1 MTESSLTADHV
12 EEELARLRQRVEE
25 LEIELRDARFV
36 QTLFRS
42 LDIHFH
48 LPMFWKDRELRYR
61 WANEAYS
68 QSIGQRREDVPG
80 RSDADLLPQDDSQ
93 LRFEEESRI
102 LETGTSSSVTVHRS
116 IKGITSTFELFR
128 IPVVDEHQKVLGL
141 IGIERDITAQA
152 AAIAE
157 LEQDRLLLEVLM
169 DTLPDSIYFKDTENR
184 FVRINRATAI
194 KFGIPTTD
202 DAVGKTD
209 FDIFSAEH
217 ASEAFA
223 DEKKIIE
230 TGQAVVA
237 KEEKETWPNGRVSW
251 VSTTKVPVR
260 GNDGRLL
267 GTFGVTRDITV
278 RKQAQMALEVSE
290 RRYRELIENAN
301 DIIYTHDLSGRMLSL
316 NRAVE
321 IASGYTMAD
330 IDHLN
335 VKDLVASEH
344 LAHAQEMTRKKLE
357 GIPTTTYELDIIGK
371 DGRRIP
377 LEVSTQILYE
387 DGKPIAVQGIGRDI
401 TERKRAHEA
410 LRHQAQ
416 LLAEQ
421 AHQLEASNGQLSRAY
436 RDLQDAESQLIHSE
450 KMAAIG
456 QLVAGLAHEI
466 NNPAAFV
473 LTNLTTIG
481 RDIEDILA
489 YAKVCEEVASSLET
503 TDAALLETLRT
514 AREEH
519 GVSDAIEEIG
529 QLLDSCRS
537 GMHRVRDLVANLR
550 SYSRIDTRGSFD
562 IADLS
567 QGIDATLVLLKPMV
581 PKTVTINVIPSTAPA
596 VECNLGQINQVFMNL
611 IANAIQALEVT
622 GGRIEIATERI
633 DDGVQVRVS
642 DNGPGIPAEVRH
654 RIFDPFFTTKE
665 VGKGTG
671 LGLTICQKIVDAHH
685 GRIECDS
692 EDGKGTEFRVW
703 LPLRQPETPS
713 TRPIDAGSEI

>member
-1 MTESSLTADHV
+1 MSETSIVTEQV
-12 EEELARLRQRVEE
+12 EEELARLRRRVEQ
-25 LEIELRDARFV
+25 LEAELRDTRFV
-36 QTLFRS
+36 QTLVRS

-48 LPMFWKDRELRYR
+48 LPMFWKDRDLSYR
-61 WANEAYS
+61 WANEAYAR
-68 QSIGQRREDVPG
+68 SIGHRREEISG
-80 RSDADLLPQDDSQ
+80 RKDAELLPSDESE
-93 LRFEEESRI
+93 LRREEETRI
-102 LETGTSSSVTVHRS
+102 LQSGQASSVTVRRV
-116 IKGITSTFELFR
+116 INGVTSAFELFR
-128 IPVVDEHQKVLGL
+128 IPVVDDKQTVLGL
-141 IGIERDITAQA
+141 IGIERDITEQA
-152 AAIAE
+152 AVIAE

-169 DTLPDSIYFKDTENR
+169 DTLPDSIYFKDIENR
-184 FVRINRATAI
+184 FVRINRSTAA
-194 KFGIPTTD
+194 KFGIPHPK
-202 DAVGKTD
+202 DAIGKTD

-217 ASEAFA
+217 ASEAFE
-223 DEKKIIE
+223 DEKRILE
-230 TGQAVVA
+230 TDQPVIA

-251 VSTTKVPVR
+251 VSTTKVPVH
-260 GNDGRLL
+260 GSDQRLL

-278 RKQAQMALEVSE
+278 RKQAQMALEASE

-301 DIIYTHDLSGRMLSL
+301 DIIYTHDLKGQMLSL

-321 IASGYTMAD
+321 IASGYTMDD

-335 VKDLVASEH
+335 VRDLVAPEH
-344 LAHAQEMTRKKLE
+344 LPHALDMTRKKLE

-387 DGKPIAVQGIGRDI
+387 DGKAVAVQGIGRDI

-421 AHQLEASNGQLSRAY
+421 AHQLEERNRDLSKAY

-481 RDIEDILA
+481 RDIDDILA
-489 YAKVCEEVASSLET
+489 YAKVCE
-503 TDAALLETLRT
+503 DAADSLIRTDKSVATLLQS

-519 GVSDAIEEIG
+519 GVTDAIKEIG

-562 IADLS
+562 IADLA
-567 QGIDATLVLLKPMV
+567 QGIEATLVLLRPMV
-581 PKTVTINVIPSTAPA
+581 PKSVSVEVLPSNAPA

-611 IANAIQALEVT
+611 IANSIQAVENS
-622 GGRIEIATERI
+622 GRIEISIERG
-633 DDGVQVRVS
+633 DDGVTVRIV
-642 DNGPGIPAEVRH
+642 DNGPGIAPEIRS
-654 RIFDPFFTTKE
+654 RIFDPFFTTKD

-671 LGLTICQKIVDAHH
+671 LGLTICQKIIDAHH

-692 EDGKGTEFRVW
+692 IPGNGTQFRVW
-703 LPLRQPETPS
+703 LPLRQPDRRVIQT
-713 TRPIDAGSEI
+713 IDAADNI